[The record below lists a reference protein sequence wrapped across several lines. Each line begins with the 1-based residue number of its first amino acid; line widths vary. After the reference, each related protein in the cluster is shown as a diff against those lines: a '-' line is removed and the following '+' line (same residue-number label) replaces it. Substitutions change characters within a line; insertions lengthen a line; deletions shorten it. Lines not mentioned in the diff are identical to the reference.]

1 MDLNFDKAVLK
12 DFKKE
17 NLAILHPLG
26 TIGKK
31 LIMRVSDLMRKGK
44 QNPVVKQT
52 ATVKDALLVCM
63 TGTRESRQ
71 QVLLTTRAKL

>member
-1 MDLNFDKAVLK
+1 MGNALVALTVSNLK

-31 LIMRVSDLMRKGK
+31 LIMRVSDLIEK
-44 QNPVVKQT
+44 
-52 ATVKDALLVCM
+52 
-63 TGTRESRQ
+63 ES
-71 QVLLTTRAKL
+71 KI